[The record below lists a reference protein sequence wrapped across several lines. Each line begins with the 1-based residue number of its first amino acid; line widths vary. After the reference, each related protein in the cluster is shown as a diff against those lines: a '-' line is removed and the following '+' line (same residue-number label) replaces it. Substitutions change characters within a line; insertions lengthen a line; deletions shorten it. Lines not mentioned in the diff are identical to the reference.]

1 MTLTTLLSILLG
13 LAIVGLIVWLI
24 ITYIP
29 MPAPFKTVILAIAA
43 IVLIIW
49 LLGWLPSG
57 AHLFG
62 R

>member
-1 MTLTTLLSILLG
+1 MSLSALLTILLG
-13 LAIVGLIVWLI
+13 LAVVGLIVWI
-24 ITYIP
+24 IVTYIP
-29 MPAPFKTVILAIAA
+29 MPPVFKTVIIAIAA

-57 AHLFG
+57 AHLFA

>member
-1 MTLTTLLSILLG
+1 LTALLSILLG

-24 ITYIP
+24 VTYIP
-29 MPAPFKTVILAIAA
+29 MPAPFKTVIIAIAA

-57 AHLFG
+57 AHLF